1 MLSENKKVCICIY
14 EDYTNMNNLCG
25 LQISGNSEILEPWC
39 EEYMETLDRKGLKI
53 ENILKLP
60 FNMNIIKVIPDKYE
74 FLYSK
79 FKNLGFDSKQ
89 TYIPNK

>member
-1 MLSENKKVCICIY
+1 M
-14 EDYTNMNNLCG
+14 
-25 LQISGNSEILEPWC
+25 NSEIKAPRYVIKTCQNFMDIC
-39 EEYMETLDRKGLKI
+39 EDKSEKYFFDISKFRKI

>member
-1 MLSENKKVCICIY
+1 MNKLENN
-14 EDYTNMNNLCG
+14 NMKTV
-25 LQISGNSEILEPWC
+25 S
-39 EEYMETLDRKGLKI
+39 KI